1 MLFEILQYDFMRR
14 ALFAGL
20 ITAIVAPTIGIF
32 FVVRRYSAMADT
44 IAHLSLAGVA
54 ASLLAGTALIP
65 TALGFS
71 ILSVLGIERM
81 REKRTLP
88 SDTIVSLFLFGGLA
102 LAVVLIG
109 LARGKNVN
117 VMNYLFG
124 SILTVTN
131 QDLILISVIGLITL
145 IITAFLWHPLF
156 SVSLD
161 EETAEAHG
169 LPVRALNRTLAI
181 LGAATV
187 AISINIVGVLL
198 IGALM
203 VVPVL
208 TAMKLRLGFFHTWI
222 WAIVSSITSV
232 ILGLWLSYTFN
243 LASGG
248 VIVLVAICLFMF
260 ASLVSQAEK

>member
-1 MLFEILQYDFMRR
+1 MILEILQYDFMRR
-14 ALFAGL
+14 ALLAGL

-54 ASLLAGTALIP
+54 GSLLAGTAMIP

-117 VMNYLFG
+117 VLNYLFG

-145 IITAFLWHPLF
+145 ITTALLWPLFF

-169 LPVRALNRTLAI
+169 LPIRALNRTLAV

-203 VVPVL
+203 VIPVL
-208 TAMKLRLGFFHTWI
+208 TSMKLRLGFFLTWA
-222 WAIVSSITSV
+222 WAVVSSVISV
-232 ILGLWLSYTFN
+232 ILGLLLSYTFN

-248 VIVLVAICLFMF
+248 VIVLVAIFFFMM
-260 ASLVSQAEK
+260 ASLKQAEK

>member
-1 MLFEILQYDFMRR
+1 MILEMLQYDFMRR
-14 ALFAGL
+14 ALLAGL

-54 ASLLAGTALIP
+54 GSLLAGTAMIP

-117 VMNYLFG
+117 VLNYLFG

-145 IITAFLWHPLF
+145 ITTALLWPLFF

-169 LPVRALNRTLAI
+169 LPIRALNRTLAV

-203 VVPVL
+203 VIPVL
-208 TAMKLRLGFFHTWI
+208 TSMKLRLGFFLTWA
-222 WAIVSSITSV
+222 WAVASSVVSV
-232 ILGLWLSYTFN
+232 ILGLFLSYTFS

-248 VIVLVAICLFMF
+248 VIVLVAIFFFMM
-260 ASLVSQAEK
+260 ASLKHAEK